1 MSASRKV
8 SPALRSGLV
17 LAAGAVLIVAPLA
30 LGLSP
35 AAAATGLAV
44 GVLAIALA
52 LAGTADSGRGTLPVS
67 TQAAYHA
74 GLGVG
79 LLLAALAFGI
89 AGQLGSLVLF
99 GAVGLVILAITST
112 TRNTVRPTQDFL

>member
-1 MSASRKV
+1 MFLSRNF

-17 LAAGAVLIVAPLA
+17 LGAGAVMIIAPLA
-30 LGLSP
+30 FGLSP

-44 GVLAIALA
+44 GVLTIALA
-52 LAGTADSGRGTLPVS
+52 LAGTADSGRGTLPIS
-67 TQAAYHA
+67 TQAAYDA

-79 LLLAALAFGI
+79 LLLGALAFGI
-89 AGQLGSLVLF
+89 AGQLGPLVLF

-112 TRNTVRPTQDFL
+112 TRNSVRPTQDFL

>member
-1 MSASRKV
+1 MSASRNV

-35 AAAATGLAV
+35 GAAATGLAV

-67 TQAAYHA
+67 TQAAYDA

-79 LLLAALAFGI
+79 LLLAALAFGL
-89 AGQLGSLVLF
+89 AGQLGSLILF

-112 TRNTVRPTQDFL
+112 TRNSVRATQDFL